1 MVEAGGVEIFRVLK
15 TLNLLKT
22 RDAQNSETQKLRLTL
37 TGTYLERDERIRFL
51 ERGPSR
57 VGFQKE
63 GTRAFRNLSP
73 RSFSSHLDALS
84 VP

>member
-22 RDAQNSETQKLRLTL
+22 RDAQNSETQKLPL

-51 ERGPSR
+51 ERGPSA
-57 VGFQKE
+57 KE
-63 GTRAFRNLSP
+63 TSAGDSNTRR
-73 RSFSSHLDALS
+73 RY
-84 VP
+84 

>member
-51 ERGPSR
+51 ESGPSA
-57 VGFQKE
+57 KE
-63 GTRAFRNLSP
+63 TSAGDSNTRR
-73 RSFSSHLDALS
+73 RY
-84 VP
+84 